1 MSEPGLAR
9 RFVPTSLTLRQEE
22 VKTVLGL
29 MTLVATHDL
38 HGWDGWFLWPLLGL
52 LLPVAGV
59 VLCVWLVVRPVG
71 PLTRRSGREEAADI
85 LARRYARGELTRDEY
100 RERLQD
106 LES

>member
-1 MSEPGLAR
+1 
-9 RFVPTSLTLRQEE
+9 V
-22 VKTVLGL
+22 
-29 MTLVATHDL
+29 VA
-38 HGWDGWFLWPLLGL
+38 
-52 LLPVAGV
+52 AV

-71 PLTRRSGREEAADI
+71 PLTRRYGREEAAGI